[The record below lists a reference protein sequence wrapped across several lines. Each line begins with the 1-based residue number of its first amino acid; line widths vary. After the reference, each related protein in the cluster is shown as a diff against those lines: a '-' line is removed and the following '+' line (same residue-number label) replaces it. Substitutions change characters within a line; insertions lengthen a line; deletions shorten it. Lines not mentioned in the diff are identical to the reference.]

1 MDARLHLD
9 KEPNEPN
16 RFDWVVEI
24 DPYQPG
30 AAPVKRTALG
40 RFSHEGATTIVNKD
54 GRVAVYLGD
63 DDYFEYLYRFVT
75 KGTFNPNDREANKN
89 LLDEG
94 ELSVAKLDPNGE
106 LHWLPLVH
114 GQNGLTAEN
123 GFADQGEVVI
133 KARLQPTCWARR
145 RWTGRRTSR
154 PARST
159 ARSMP

>member
-1 MDARLHLD
+1 MARVEPRLHLD

-24 DPYQPG
+24 DPYQPS

-75 KGTFNPNDREANKN
+75 KGTFNPER
-89 LLDEG
+89 
-94 ELSVAKLDPNGE
+94 PR
-106 LHWLPLVH
+106 
-114 GQNGLTAEN
+114 GQQE
-123 GFADQGEVVI
+123 
-133 KARLQPTCWARR
+133 
-145 RWTGRRTSR
+145 
-154 PARST
+154 PAR
-159 ARSMP
+159 